1 MAYPLAGLVE
11 PMPLKISPSQ
21 TSSGLLPVVLWMGG
35 ALLSFSVMAVSVR
48 QLSARFALMEIMTI
62 RNLSG
67 VVILSLMALMHTP
80 LRKQIRTN
88 NLGLHALR
96 NGVHFLA
103 TYLWVLSL
111 TLLPL
116 ATVFAL
122 EFTAPAWVSIMA
134 VLFLGERL
142 TVARV
147 VAVVMGFIGVLIIIQ
162 PGIETFQTSTLII
175 LSAALCFSISIV
187 TQKMLTK
194 SDTTY
199 SILFIMNVSQL
210 PMALIGVYLTGRADF
225 FMSITMQD
233 FWPVLGVC
241 SVGITGHMCLTNAF
255 RAGDAIVV
263 VPLDFLRIPLIAFVG
278 YFLYGEPL
286 DPLVFV
292 GSTFIVSGILWNLM
306 AERRYQMTMSQ

>member
-1 MAYPLAGLVE
+1 
-11 PMPLKISPSQ
+11 MPFQ
-21 TSSGLLPVVLWMGG
+21 RTSSSILPVIVWMGG
-35 ALLSFSVMAVSVR
+35 TLLSFSVMAVSVR
-48 QLSARFALMEIMTI
+48 QLSYKLALMEILTI

-67 VVILSLMALMHTP
+67 VVILSSLAL
-80 LRKQIRTN
+80 LRPSLRSQIRTHR
-88 NLGLHALR
+88 LSLHALR

-103 TYLWVLSL
+103 TYLWALSL
-111 TLLPL
+111 TLLPM

-134 VLFLGERL
+134 VVLLGERL
-142 TVARV
+142 TIARIG
-147 VAVVMGFIGVLIIIQ
+147 AVVMGFIGVMVIIQ
-162 PGIETFQTSTLII
+162 PGVETFQISTLVI

-199 SILFIMNVSQL
+199 AILFIMNSVQL
-210 PMALIGVYLTGRADF
+210 PLAVIGVF
-225 FMSITMQD
+225 FSGSFLFFLKLDMTD
-233 FWPVLGVC
+233 LFPVLGVC
-241 SVGITGHMCLTNAF
+241 CAGLIGHMCLTNAF

-278 YFLYGEPL
+278 YFLYDERL

-292 GSTFIVSGILWNLM
+292 GSGFIVSGILWNIIDEKRHQLKLSL
-306 AERRYQMTMSQ
+306 R

>member
-1 MAYPLAGLVE
+1 MSSQRLA
-11 PMPLKISPSQ
+11 PPI
-21 TSSGLLPVVLWMGG
+21 LPVIFWMCGT
-35 ALLSFSVMAVSVR
+35 LVSFSVMAVSVR
-48 QLSARFALMEIMTI
+48 QLSYKLALMEILTI

-67 VVILSLMALMHTP
+67 VIILSCMALIHAP
-80 LRKQIRTN
+80 LRRQIRTER
-88 NLGLHALR
+88 LGLHALR

-103 TYLWVLSL
+103 TYLWALSL

-122 EFTAPAWVSIMA
+122 EFTAPAWVSVMA
-134 VLFLGERL
+134 VVLLGERL
-142 TVARV
+142 TVARIA
-147 VAVVMGFIGVLIIIQ
+147 AVVLGFIGVLVIIQ
-162 PGIETFQTSTLII
+162 PGVETFQISTLVI

-199 SILFIMNVSQL
+199 AILFIMNAVQL
-210 PMALIGVYLTGRADF
+210 PLALVGVYFSGSFQFFLKLDWADTF
-225 FMSITMQD
+225 A
-233 FWPVLGVC
+233 VLGVC
-241 SVGITGHMCLTNAF
+241 LVGLTGHMCLTNAF

-278 YFLYGEPL
+278 YFLYGEQL

-292 GSTFIVSGILWNLM
+292 GSAFIVSGILWNII
-306 AERRYQMTMSQ
+306 AEKRHQMKMSRS

>member
-1 MAYPLAGLVE
+1 M
-11 PMPLKISPSQ
+11 PSQ
-21 TSSGLLPVVLWMGG
+21 RISSPILPVVLWMCGT
-35 ALLSFSVMAVSVR
+35 LFSFSVMAVSVR
-48 QLSARFALMEIMTI
+48 QLSYKLALMEILTI

-67 VVILSLMALMHTP
+67 VIILSCMAL
-80 LRKQIRTN
+80 LRPSLRRQIRTER
-88 NLGLHALR
+88 LSLHALR

-103 TYLWVLSL
+103 TYLWALSL
-111 TLLPL
+111 TLLPM

-134 VLFLGERL
+134 VVLLGERL
-142 TVARV
+142 TIARIA
-147 VAVVMGFIGVLIIIQ
+147 AVVLGFVGVMVIIQ
-162 PGIETFQTSTLII
+162 PGVETFQISTLVI

-199 SILFIMNVSQL
+199 AILFIMNGVQL
-210 PMALIGVYLTGRADF
+210 PLALIGVF
-225 FMSITMQD
+225 FAGSFWFFLKLDMSD
-233 FWPVLGVC
+233 LFPVMGVC
-241 SVGITGHMCLTNAF
+241 FAGLMGHMCLTNAF

-278 YFLYGEPL
+278 YFLYGERL

-292 GSTFIVSGILWNLM
+292 GSGFIVSGILWNII
-306 AERRYQMTMSQ
+306 AEKRHQMKMSRG